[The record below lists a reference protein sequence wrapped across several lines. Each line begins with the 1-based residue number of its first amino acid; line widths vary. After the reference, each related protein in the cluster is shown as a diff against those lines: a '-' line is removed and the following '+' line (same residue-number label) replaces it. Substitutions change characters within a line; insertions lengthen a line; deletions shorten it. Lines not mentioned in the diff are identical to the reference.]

1 MNQNK
6 KLNKTTII
14 IAILAVITVTALCVT
29 MWALFFREPSAGDDN
44 KVILNPDYAP
54 QKQEQNAETI
64 PNDTGDKMAPP
75 EGGGAVSLTYS
86 NEVKIDISDKAAG
99 LYFANPGKSN
109 QDMVLQVV
117 IQDTVILQS
126 GTLKPGHQ
134 VKLLNLLEGAEKML
148 QPGGY
153 EGKFVVLYYDPISG
167 EKSMVNTEIPI
178 TINVVG

>member
-14 IAILAVITVTALCVT
+14 IAVLALITVAALSVT

-86 NEVKIDISDKAAG
+86 NEVKIDISDKAAAV
-99 LYFANPGKSN
+99 YFANPGKSN
-109 QDMVLQVV
+109 QDMVLQIV

-126 GTLKPGHQ
+126 GTLSPGHQ
-134 VKLLNLLEGAEKML
+134 VKLLNLLEGAEEML

-153 EGKFVVLYYDPISG
+153 EGKFIVLYYDQTSG

>member
-1 MNQNK
+1 MNQNQK
-6 KLNKTTII
+6 ANKSTII
-14 IAILAVITVTALCVT
+14 IAILALITVGALCVT
-29 MWALFFREPSAGDDN
+29 MWALFFREPSAGDDD

-64 PNDTGDKMAPP
+64 PDDTGEKMENP

-86 NEVKIDISDKAAG
+86 NEVTIDISDKAAA

-109 QDMVLQVV
+109 QDMVIQIA
-117 IQDTVILQS
+117 IQDTIILQS
-126 GTLKPGHQ
+126 GTLSPGNQ
-134 VKLLNLLEGAEKML
+134 VKLLNLLEGAEDML